1 MKRHLI
7 AAIVLTAGLAAV
19 PAYAQDAP
27 AANAP
32 AANAETC
39 EFLWPLETEMGWM
52 RAAEAEKAAS
62 GATLARLPDDKAVE
76 LALKPT
82 SEVAFPVKPTRTPKA
97 GDAKTFGGFV
107 NVETAEA
114 AHVQVTL
121 SAHAWIDVVQNGKPL
136 EATAHTGAM
145 GCPVARKSV
154 RFEVGAGPLTIQ
166 LSGADTETI
175 RIAVRPAAD

>member
-82 SEVAFPVKPTRTPKA
+82 SEVAFPAKPTRTPKA